1 MPGEAKRAKVM
12 AKSSRR
18 RKLDRARIE
27 SRHAGEARRRDRAE
41 AERQAGELFERATDM
56 ALAPAEPA
64 ALIMGELAD
73 STRTGLI
80 AHTRL
85 QQGAEPAT
93 LAETARLLLAAC
105 PDTGPAGSPS
115 SGSLPPG
122 VLAFVAVAAHA
133 NGDEEEEAR
142 YTEAVLDLA
151 RTAGDEGL
159 LKAAGD
165 VL

>member
-64 ALIMGELAD
+64 ALIMG
-73 STRTGLI
+73 R
-80 AHTRL
+80 
-85 QQGAEPAT
+85 
-93 LAETARLLLAAC
+93 AR
-105 PDTGPAGSPS
+105 
-115 SGSLPPG
+115 
-122 VLAFVAVAAHA
+122 
-133 NGDEEEEAR
+133 
-142 YTEAVLDLA
+142 
-151 RTAGDEGL
+151 
-159 LKAAGD
+159 
-165 VL
+165 